1 MEIRIE
7 WSELSEKQLKDI
19 FDYYS
24 IEAGPQ
30 IAGKIIRRI
39 IDRVSVL
46 ESNPFA
52 GPKEELLSEYP
63 EDFRYLVESNY
74 KIIYLKKEALVTVA
88 SVFDAARILRKSRK
102 YSFREFSTITRSSRQ

>member
-24 IEAGPQ
+24 FEASSKV
-30 IAGKIIRRI
+30 AKKIINRI

-46 ESNPFA
+46 ESNPLA
-52 GPKEELLSEYP
+52 GQKEDLLSNYP
-63 EDFRYLVESNY
+63 ENFRYLVESNY
-74 KIIYLKKEALVTVA
+74 KIIYWQKKNVIIIA
-88 SVFDAARILRKSRK
+88 SVFDC
-102 YSFREFSTITRSSRQ
+102 RQNPEKIKKI